1 MKQTRTLAS
10 MEASLLWPLAVAL
23 RLPTMRPRK
32 IKKPTIQTIK
42 RPQNPT
48 TATME
53 NPQTGPDPA
62 VMAAIDRGNKVVFF
76 DVALG
81 GVSDGPEVEDKS
93 KPLGRIKLELFVKD
107 VSFN

>member
-1 MKQTRTLAS
+1 
-10 MEASLLWPLAVAL
+10 
-23 RLPTMRPRK
+23 
-32 IKKPTIQTIK
+32 
-42 RPQNPT
+42 
-48 TATME
+48 ME

-107 VSFN
+107 VSFNCYASHLYGGELRLTFVSFVSSVQPVSQNM